1 MQLDLGDFSGTSV
14 AARVL
19 ARAAHTWRE
28 CTPGSGLSRAGRIRW
43 QKRTVD
49 LLRWIDPNNGKSR
62 AKAAKRRTRK
72 ARLTSG
78 RARKLVKQGEK
89 GGWQVTGASRS
100 SKVTAPPKRA
110 PIQKK

>member
-1 MQLDLGDFSGTSV
+1 MRLDLRDFCGISV

-28 CTPGSGLSRAGRIRW
+28 CTTRDRVSTGRRIRW

-49 LLRWIDPNNGKSR
+49 LLRWIDPNSAKSR
-62 AKAAKRRTRK
+62 AKAAKRRIRK

-78 RARKLVKQGEK
+78 PARKLAKPDEK
-89 GGWQVTGASRS
+89 AGWRVTGASRS
-100 SKVTAPPKRA
+100 SRAKAPAKTMP
-110 PIQKK
+110 